1 MDPVP
6 RDMAVLTIGIVSQ
19 LTGLSVRMIRYY
31 EDLGLV
37 VSFRTSGDQR
47 RYSINDVARF
57 LLIKDMI
64 AQEYTIAQ
72 IRKALHPPVAP
83 TQPAVQPTPT
93 EQEMNDRELLEDIRE
108 QLKNRKERLTS
119 EPTLIEGQLSQF
131 FRKK

>member
-19 LTGLSVRMIRYY
+19 LTGLSIRMLRYY
-31 EDLGLV
+31 EELGLV
-37 VSFRTSGDQR
+37 VPFRTSGDQR

-64 AQEYTIAQ
+64 SQEYTISQ

-83 TQPAVQPTPT
+83 TKPAVQPTPT
-93 EQEMNDRELLEDIRE
+93 EQELDDKDLLEDIRG
-108 QLKNRKERLTS
+108 QIQNRKERLS
-119 EPTLIEGQLSQF
+119 YEPTLIEGQLSRF

>member
-72 IRKALHPPVAP
+72 IRKALHPPVVP
-83 TQPAVQPTPT
+83 TQPTVQPTPT
-93 EQEMNDRELLEDIRE
+93 EQELNDRELLEDIRE
-108 QLKNRKERLTS
+108 QLRNRKERMTR